1 MAISS
6 FTGNLTNTV
15 AKINEIS
22 AENGWGI
29 TAATSNNPSN
39 NTLTI
44 SDAEGHVLI
53 ALTGISSGRDGEDHG
68 IRFYY
73 NNGSSYRGQTNNYGS
88 GTLTATLY
96 ITSHG
101 FIIVNNSYRN
111 DGICAAWINVSDD
124 GTIIYGGTDSTST
137 VSTTLSGHLIGCKY
151 DETSYQNLAF
161 TPHTNPAGTTLC
173 NATAVGSLGEPQ
185 IAKYMFYTP
194 VYQSAQTGEVEVD
207 GERYVAYG
215 SVWYLKD

>member
-22 AENGWGI
+22 TANGWGI
-29 TAATSNNPSN
+29 TAAKTSIPSN
-39 NTLTI
+39 DTLVI
-44 SDAEGHVLI
+44 SDANGHVLI
-53 ALTGISSGRDGEDHG
+53 VMTGIASDSGSDNHG
-68 IRFYY
+68 LRLYY
-73 NNGSSYRGQTNNYGS
+73 NNGSSYRGGTSHYGS

-111 DGICAAWINVSDD
+111 EGICAAWVNINDD
-124 GTIIYGGTDSTST
+124 GTIIYGGTDSNST

-185 IAKYMFYTP
+185 IAKYMYYAP
-194 VYQSAQTGEVEVD
+194 VYQSVITGEVSIG
-207 GERYVAYG
+207 GESYIAYG
-215 SVWYLKD
+215 GMWYLKD

>member
-22 AENGWGI
+22 AANGWGI
-29 TAATSNNPSN
+29 TAATSGNPSS

-44 SDAEGHVLI
+44 SDSEGHVLI

-96 ITSHG
+96 ISSHG

-151 DETSYQNLAF
+151 NESAYQALDF
-161 TPHTNPAGTTLC
+161 TPHKNPSGTTLC
-173 NATAVGSLGEPQ
+173 SATAVGSLGEPQ
-185 IAKYMFYTP
+185 VAKYMFYAN
-194 VYQSAQTGEVEVD
+194 VYQSAITGEVDVD
-207 GERYVAYG
+207 DERYVAYG
-215 SVWYLKD
+215 GMWYLKD